1 MWLLAASVLLG
12 ALRAGSA
19 QLSLSGAS
27 IVEKNDCNE
36 TVVLPCYVTNLKQ
49 NNENTMFVTWKKE
62 GITFFSYHGGNKKFN
77 IDPSFSS
84 AKFLSQPELIT
95 GVASLVLES
104 AQATV
109 GNYSCKVTESNR
121 EGEIKMELKNS
132 SGSWFL
138 LVERAVI
145 ISLMCLLVILCA
157 AQLSV
162 IGLKYEIE
170 SQKKVCIIVA
180 LVIFAVVAGVGAAL
194 FIQDGYTVQNQAGLG
209 LIVIPAVILVPLQ
222 YVMFGIVFDS
232 LLQATLAL
240 IGLKLLGFIIAVVG
254 FALCVPAC
262 PPLHGSVLIAG
273 LAIMAIASLL
283 SLAYVFI
290 MGSRMKDHPR
300 PGHFC
305 RLHVLFL
312 MIVYQTKCTTVMYFF
327 LRRFHLIC
335 LATNFL
341 FFFSPAALLLTID
354 QMTEMIS

>member
-1 MWLLAASVLLG
+1 
-12 ALRAGSA
+12 GSA

-27 IVEKNDCNE
+27 VIEKNDCND

-49 NNENTMFVTWKKE
+49 NSENAMFVTWKKE
-62 GITFFSYHGGNKKFN
+62 GVTIFSYHGGNKKFN
-77 IDPSFSS
+77 RDPSFLS
-84 AKFLSQPELIT
+84 ARFLSQPDLIK
-95 GVASLVLES
+95 GVASLVLGSE
-104 AQATV
+104 QATV

-145 ISLMCLLVILCA
+145 ISLVCLLVILCA

-170 SQKKVCIIVA
+170 SQRKVCIIVA
-180 LVIFAVVAGVGAAL
+180 LVIFAVVAGIGAAL

-222 YVMFGIVFDS
+222 YVMFGIGD

-290 MGSRMKDHPR
+290 M
-300 PGHFC
+300 
-305 RLHVLFL
+305 
-312 MIVYQTKCTTVMYFF
+312 
-327 LRRFHLIC
+327 
-335 LATNFL
+335 
-341 FFFSPAALLLTID
+341 
-354 QMTEMIS
+354 

>member
-19 QLSLSGAS
+19 QLSLVGTG
-27 IVEKNDCNE
+27 IIEKNDCNE
-36 TVVLPCYVTNLKQ
+36 TVVLPCYVTNLKE
-49 NNENTMFVTWKKE
+49 NNENLVLVTWKKQ
-62 GITFFSYHGGNKKFN
+62 GDIIFSYHGGKKEFN
-77 IDPSFSS
+77 INPSFSS
-84 AKFLSQPELIT
+84 ARLLSQPDLIK
-95 GVASLVLES
+95 GVASLVLSS

-109 GNYSCKVTESNR
+109 GNYSCEVIESNSV
-121 EGEIKMELKNS
+121 GEIKMELRNS

-145 ISLMCLLVILCA
+145 ISLMSLLVVLCA

-170 SQKKVCIIVA
+170 SQRKVCSIVA

-194 FIQDGYTVQNQAGLG
+194 FVQDGYTVQSQAGLG
-209 LIVIPAVILVPLQ
+209 LTVIPAVILVPLQ

-232 LLQATLAL
+232 LPQATLAL
-240 IGLKLLGFIIAVVG
+240 IGLKLLGYIIAVVG

-262 PPLHGSVLIAG
+262 PQLHGSVLIAG

-300 PGHFC
+300 PGKAVEEP
-305 RLHVLFL
+305 LNDA
-312 MIVYQTKCTTVMYFF
+312 KGVM
-327 LRRFHLIC
+327 L
-335 LATNFL
+335 
-341 FFFSPAALLLTID
+341 
-354 QMTEMIS
+354 E

>member
-1 MWLLAASVLLG
+1 
-12 ALRAGSA
+12 GSA
-19 QLSLSGAS
+19 QLTLSGTS
-27 IVEKNDCNE
+27 IVEKNDCNA
-36 TVVLPCYVTNLKQ
+36 TIVLPCYVTDLKK
-49 NNENTMFVTWKKE
+49 NDESVMFVTWKKQ
-62 GITFFSYHGGNKKFN
+62 GVTIFSYHGETKKVN
-77 IDPSFSS
+77 TDPSFSS
-84 AKFLSQPELIT
+84 ARLLSPAELIKGT
-95 GVASLVLES
+95 ASLVLNS

-109 GNYSCKVTESNR
+109 GNYSCKVTESNS
-121 EGEIKMELKNS
+121 EGEIKMELRNS

-145 ISLMCLLVILCA
+145 ISLVCLLVILCA

-170 SQKKVCIIVA
+170 SQRKVCIIVA

-232 LLQATLAL
+232 LLQATVAL
-240 IGLKLLGFIIAVVG
+240 IGLKLLAFIIAVVG

-290 MGSRMKDHPR
+290 M
-300 PGHFC
+300 
-305 RLHVLFL
+305 
-312 MIVYQTKCTTVMYFF
+312 
-327 LRRFHLIC
+327 
-335 LATNFL
+335 
-341 FFFSPAALLLTID
+341 
-354 QMTEMIS
+354 

>member
-19 QLSLSGAS
+19 QLSLSGTS
-27 IVEKNDCNE
+27 IVEKNDCNK
-36 TVVLPCYVTNLKQ
+36 TVVLPCYVTDLKQ
-49 NNENTMFVTWKKE
+49 NNENAMSVTWKKQ
-62 GITFFSYHGGNKKFN
+62 GVTIFFYHGGNKKFN

-84 AKFLSQPELIT
+84 ARFLSQVELIK
-95 GVASLVLES
+95 GVASLVLDS

-109 GNYSCKVTESNR
+109 GNYSCKVTESNS

-132 SGSWFL
+132 SVVSCGDETPEEKCGSWFL
-138 LVERAVI
+138 LAERVGI
-145 ISLMCLLVILCA
+145 VLLMCLLVVLCIV
-157 AQLSV
+157 QLSV

-170 SQKKVCIIVA
+170 SQRKVCTIVA

-194 FIQDGYTVQNQAGLG
+194 FIPDGYTVQNQAGLG
-209 LIVIPAVILVPLQ
+209 LIVIPAVILVPFQ

-262 PPLHGSVLIAG
+262 PPLHASVLIAG
-273 LAIMAIASLL
+273 LAIMAFASLC
-283 SLAYVFI
+283 SLPYVFF

-300 PGHFC
+300 PGKAVEEP
-305 RLHVLFL
+305 LNDA
-312 MIVYQTKCTTVMYFF
+312 KGVM
-327 LRRFHLIC
+327 L
-335 LATNFL
+335 
-341 FFFSPAALLLTID
+341 
-354 QMTEMIS
+354 E

>member
-1 MWLLAASVLLG
+1 
-12 ALRAGSA
+12 GSA
-19 QLSLSGAS
+19 QLSISGPS
-27 IVEKNDCNE
+27 IVERNDCNE
-36 TVVLPCYVTNLKQ
+36 TVILPCYATDLIQ
-49 NNENTMFVTWKKE
+49 NNENVMFVTWQKQ
-62 GITFFSYHGGNKKFN
+62 GIIIFSYHGGTKNVN
-77 IDPSFSS
+77 TAPAFSS
-84 AKFLSQPELIT
+84 ARLLSPADLVK
-95 GVASLVLES
+95 GVASLVLSS

-121 EGEIKMELKNS
+121 EGIIRMELRNS

-145 ISLMCLLVILCA
+145 ISLVCLLVILCA
-157 AQLSV
+157 AQFSV

-170 SQKKVCIIVA
+170 SQRKVCIIVA

-194 FIQDGYTVQNQAGLG
+194 FIQDGYTVQNRSGLG

-222 YVMFGIVFDS
+222 YVMFGIGD

-290 MGSRMKDHPR
+290 M
-300 PGHFC
+300 
-305 RLHVLFL
+305 
-312 MIVYQTKCTTVMYFF
+312 
-327 LRRFHLIC
+327 
-335 LATNFL
+335 
-341 FFFSPAALLLTID
+341 
-354 QMTEMIS
+354 